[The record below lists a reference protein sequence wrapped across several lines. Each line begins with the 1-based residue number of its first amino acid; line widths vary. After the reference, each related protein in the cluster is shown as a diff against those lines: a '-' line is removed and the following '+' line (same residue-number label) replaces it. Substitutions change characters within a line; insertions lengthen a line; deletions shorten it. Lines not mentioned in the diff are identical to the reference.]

1 MSNLKIAYV
10 INDAAFFVSHRLPLA
25 IEVLKSGGQ
34 VCLITGH
41 NVNEKIENEALKKLK
56 ELNIKHFR
64 CLFSQSFK
72 NPINEIFGLLQL
84 IIFLRKF
91 KPSTIHSVTAKANL
105 MASVASN
112 FVKVNKLIISVSGV
126 GTLLIGKMNFKKRI
140 FFSLY
145 KLLIN
150 LFLKRVNFNIIFQ
163 NNEDLKNYK
172 EILSFKNEQAFIIA
186 GSGVNT
192 SKLKPITKKR
202 HTRNILLPARLLY
215 EKGIEEYVKAS
226 KILKEKKIKGNFY
239 LSGDYLSANP
249 SSIDLEIIEK
259 WVSKGL
265 IIYRGYEFDTYKMYK
280 DIDIVCL
287 PSWRE
292 GFPKVLMEA
301 ASFGLPVIATD
312 VPGCRDAVKKN
323 KTGILV
329 PLKDDIRLANAIKK
343 LFEDVDLRKKMGKE
357 NRNMAVNK
365 FDLNKIIPKVI
376 KLYI

>member
-1 MSNLKIAYV
+1 M
-10 INDAAFFVSHRLPLA
+10 
-25 IEVLKSGGQ
+25 
-34 VCLITGH
+34 
-41 NVNEKIENEALKKLK
+41 
-56 ELNIKHFR
+56 
-64 CLFSQSFK
+64 
-72 NPINEIFGLLQL
+72 
-84 IIFLRKF
+84 
-91 KPSTIHSVTAKANL
+91 
-105 MASVASN
+105 
-112 FVKVNKLIISVSGV
+112 
-126 GTLLIGKMNFKKRI
+126 
-140 FFSLY
+140 
-145 KLLIN
+145 
-150 LFLKRVNFNIIFQ
+150 
-163 NNEDLKNYK
+163 
-172 EILSFKNEQAFIIA
+172 SFKNEQAFIIA

-192 SKLKPITKKR
+192 YKLKPIIKKR
-202 HTRNILLPARLLY
+202 QTRNILLPARLLY

-329 PLKDDIRLANAIKK
+329 PLKDDIKLANAIKK
-343 LFEDVDLRKKMGKE
+343 LFKDVDLRNKMGKE
-357 NRNMAVNK
+357 NRNLAVKK
-365 FDLNKIIPKVI
+365 FDFNKIIPKVI

>member
-25 IEVLKSGGQ
+25 LEVLKSGGQ

-41 NVNEKIENEALKKLK
+41 NVNKKIENKALQKLT

-91 KPSTIHSVTAKANL
+91 KPSTIHSATAKANL
-105 MASVASN
+105 MASIASN

-126 GTLLIGKMNFKKRI
+126 GTLLIGKMNLKKRI

-226 KILKEKKIKGNFY
+226 KILKEKQIKGNFY

-343 LFEDVDLRKKMGKE
+343 LFEDVDLRRKMGKE

-365 FDLNKIIPKVI
+365 FDFNKIIPKVI